1 MVFLRKF
8 EFLAAAFAAI
18 LLVSTPVYSQQSPN
32 NGVKQK
38 LDDALKDQSKTK
50 VPFKVLTLDQLFVQ
64 LKQEKEPAKAKR
76 IARKIWFRWA
86 QSGSETVDLL
96 MTWATIAMKE
106 KDWPRAFDLLDQ
118 VVVLAPQ
125 YAEGWNR
132 RATAY
137 FLRSKYGRSIHDIE
151 QVLKLES
158 RHFGALAG
166 LGNILQRLGKS
177 AENDQRALEIWKK
190 VRDIYPANESAG
202 KAIGL
207 LEEKLSGKGI

>member
-1 MVFLRKF
+1 MVFLRIF
-8 EFLAAAFAAI
+8 GFLAALLVTT
-18 LLVSTPVYSQQSPN
+18 LLVSAPVHSQQSPD

-38 LDDALKDQSKTK
+38 LDDKSKTK
-50 VPFKVLTLDQLFVQ
+50 VPFKALTLDELFVQ

-76 IARKIWFRWA
+76 IARKIWFPWA

-96 MTWATIAMKE
+96 MTWATISMKE

-158 RHFGALAG
+158 RDFGALAG

-190 VRDIYPANESAG
+190 VRDIYPANESAS
-202 KAIGL
+202 KAIGK